1 MSKKEGTGAYTWA
14 DGSTY
19 HGQWL
24 DNKING
30 FGTYL
35 WKDGRKYYGQWAAN
49 DMQGHGIYIYA
60 DGVRYDGSYLNDKK
74 EGWGIYLWT
83 DGRRYE
89 GWWHKGKQHGL
100 GTYIDKQK
108 GSQKFGLWENGKR
121 VKWFDEPAVVL
132 IDQGRFDVSGSFS
145 DERSAAAL
153 KPNCTFN
160 KPQGFDDALRQVRH
174 VLKIEFK

>member
-1 MSKKEGTGAYTWA
+1 MSKKEGTGTYTWA

-74 EGWGIYLWT
+74 EGYGIYLWT

-100 GTYIDKQK
+100 GTYIDQQKQSIK
-108 GSQKFGLWENGKR
+108 YGLWEGGKR

-132 IDQGRFDVSGSFS
+132 INQGRFDVSGSFN
-145 DERSAAAL
+145 DPKSAQAL
-153 KPNCTFN
+153 KPNCSFK
-160 KPQGFDDALRQVRH
+160 KPAGFDDALQQVRH
-174 VLKIEFK
+174 VLNITFK